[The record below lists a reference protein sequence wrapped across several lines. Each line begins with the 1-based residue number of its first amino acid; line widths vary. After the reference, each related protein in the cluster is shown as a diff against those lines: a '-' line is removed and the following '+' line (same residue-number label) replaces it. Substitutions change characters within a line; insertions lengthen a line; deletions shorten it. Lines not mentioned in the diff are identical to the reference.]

1 VSAVNK
7 ERSSWTL
14 SMLERAAPLPALLY
28 VHDVGGVE
36 LAAAAGPVAAV
47 SKFLTGEIRS
57 RGGEAVTVPPIVPR
71 ARYRVDSSRSVALF
85 VNPIPQKGLDTVL
98 RLARARPDVS
108 FAFTVGWSIDDQALS
123 RLSAEARR
131 LGNVDVRPSTGDPAE
146 LYGDAR
152 LILVPS
158 TYPEAWGRVAGE
170 AQASG
175 IPVIASAVGGL
186 PEAVGDGG
194 LLVEPEAGVEGWLDA
209 LALLWD
215 DAAAYARFAS
225 VAEQHGRRTDAA
237 TAEIAD
243 RFETLLRQSTS
254 AAA

>member
-1 VSAVNK
+1 
-7 ERSSWTL
+7 
-14 SMLERAAPLPALLY
+14 
-28 VHDVGGVE
+28 
-36 LAAAAGPVAAV
+36 
-47 SKFLTGEIRS
+47 
-57 RGGEAVTVPPIVPR
+57 VTVLPLVPR

-85 VNPIPQKGLDTVL
+85 VNPIPQKGLGTVL
-98 RLARARPDVS
+98 RLAEARPDVS
-108 FAFTVGWSIDDQALS
+108 FAFTLGWAIDDQALR

-152 LILVPS
+152 VVLVPS

-175 IPVIASAVGGL
+175 IPVIASALGGL

-215 DAAAYARFAS
+215 DAAAYSRLAS
-225 VAEQHGRRTDAA
+225 LADLNSRRADAA
-237 TAEIAD
+237 SPEIVD
-243 RFETLLRQSTS
+243 RFETLLRQITS
-254 AAA
+254 ARA